1 VCVPQLGRV
10 AFLVQGM
17 PGFLKKLV
25 FVLETVC
32 GVVDRHN
39 SSYVRPAV
47 LTELQN
53 RRPGRAVLKTVML
66 LASRSMKTP
75 PSSASPK
82 PLLSDVEGVKS
93 ALSSARD
100 GVGVG
105 GGTSGVTLNAAAA
118 RCVWVLCI

>member
-1 VCVPQLGRV
+1 MGRV

-32 GVVDRHN
+32 GVVDRGN

-47 LTELQN
+47 LMELQN

-66 LASRSMKTP
+66 LASRAIKP
-75 PSSASPK
+75 PPASSSPK

-93 ALSSARD
+93 ALTSARD

-105 GGTSGVTLNAAAA
+105 GGASGVTVSAAAA
-118 RCVWVLCI
+118 R